1 MSSFTADLLST
12 KTNTNTNWKDMKT
25 SQNTVEQ
32 KNANNKLVKRTPE
45 KNSKRDSNEEIN

>member
-1 MSSFTADLLST
+1 
-12 KTNTNTNWKDMKT
+12 MKT

-32 KNANNKLVKRTPE
+32 KNANKMLIKLTPE